1 MKQTGNKSM
10 HEKFTANN
18 KYIKSLSIIVI
29 TFIFL
34 FCMKV
39 ASGVI
44 IPIAFAI
51 FVLLILYPL
60 LEKIDKLKV
69 PFWISNT
76 IGLLLFIAFIAV
88 LGWLMMI
95 IIQTLLIGLPTYAN
109 KVSMLD
115 SMLTERLS
123 SVMEIQ
129 QGETLLSGL
138 DVDWLNI
145 ILTGISNISTQFVE
159 IMKNIL
165 LIILFLFFLLAERQT
180 LIPKT
185 IESFS
190 KEKSKMI
197 VVISQRVTKQ
207 VSRYLFI
214 KFAISGV
221 TGFLFFGTA
230 YVTGL
235 DFAPLW
241 GVAAFI
247 LNFIPSIGSLIV
259 TISTIIMAI
268 IQFTPDVVPIFYVAI
283 LAISIQMIVGNII
296 DPRLQGIQLGLSP
309 LVLLVSLS
317 IWGYIWGIP
326 GMFLAVPLTS
336 IFQIFCINIPSLRP
350 IAIMIGSGKSIRRKY
365 KEEKSLKKNTRKS
378 HGLKRSQSLSDEALE
393 KQADEI
399 AKNSTNLNDFILP
412 YSLDLDDKK

>member
-1 MKQTGNKSM
+1 
-10 HEKFTANN
+10 
-18 KYIKSLSIIVI
+18 
-29 TFIFL
+29 
-34 FCMKV
+34 MKV
-39 ASGVI
+39 ASAVI

-51 FVLLILYPL
+51 FVLLIIYPL
-60 LEKIDKLKV
+60 MEKLDKLRV
-69 PFWISNT
+69 PFWISNA
-76 IGLLLFIAFIAV
+76 IGIILFISFIALLV
-88 LGWLMMI
+88 WLMMVI
-95 IIQTLLIGLPTYAN
+95 VQTLAIGLPSYAN

-115 SMLTERLS
+115 HILTDKLS
-123 SVMEIQ
+123 SVMEIK

-138 DVDWLNI
+138 NVDWLNI
-145 ILTGISNISTQFVE
+145 VLTGLSNISAQFVT

-180 LIPKT
+180 LVPKA
-185 IESFS
+185 IEAFS
-190 KEKSKMI
+190 KEQSKMI
-197 VVISQRVTKQ
+197 ITITQRVTKQ

-214 KFAISGV
+214 KFAISAV
-221 TGFLFFGTA
+221 TGFLFFATA

-268 IQFTPDVVPIFYVAI
+268 IQFTPDVVPIIYVAI
-283 LAISIQMIVGNII
+283 LAVSIQMVVGNII

-309 LVLLVSLS
+309 LVLLLSLS

-336 IFQIFCINIPSLRP
+336 IIQIFCINIPSLRP
-350 IAIMIGSGKSIRRKY
+350 IAIMIGSGKSIRRKS
-365 KEEKSLKKNTRKS
+365 KEDKKLKKNTRKS
-378 HGLKRSQSLSDEALE
+378 HGLKRSEKLSKEALE

-399 AKNSTNLNDFILP
+399 ARNTTNLNDFILP
-412 YSLDLDDKK
+412 DSLDLDDK